1 MVLMNHLDRIMIME
15 RTLQPMKHGYSLL
28 GKVSVP
34 VRVRYLYEKMAGTED
49 EVEKASRSN
58 DWEVVSLTASTYAA
72 APGPVVVELKDDDK
86 EDAYEPNETE
96 TSNALFMSGHFA
108 FPPSRHENLPLEPD
122 YGEIQNESG
131 DKDNASEETREEVTR
146 PSGKEEENLTLAGL
160 DVSKEFEGMQ
170 YYDEKIHELS
180 VHGKQF
186 EEGATL
192 PDFGLTVK
200 EESMYHPAKYTSFP
214 SETDIGTVRA
224 YGESIVES
232 ETTESAEQET
242 NMSPDDLSLS
252 KNSSQDDKQNPS
264 DLPCGAWWKR
274 RAASIYAHAKE
285 ANTFWS
291 VFIAATV
298 MGLVM
303 LGQRWQ
309 REKALHLKWQ
319 ISITDE

>member
-1 MVLMNHLDRIMIME
+1 
-15 RTLQPMKHGYSLL
+15 
-28 GKVSVP
+28 
-34 VRVRYLYEKMAGTED
+34 MAGTED

-72 APGPVVVELKDDDK
+72 APGPNKVELKDDDK
-86 EDAYEPNETE
+86 EDAYGPNDAE

-108 FPPSRHENLPLEPD
+108 FPPSRHENLPLVPD
-122 YGEIQNESG
+122 YGEIQNVSG
-131 DKDNASEETREEVTR
+131 DKENAVEETREETTR
-146 PSGKEEENLTLAGL
+146 PSGKDDENLTLAGL
-160 DVSKEFEGMQ
+160 DVVSKEFEGMQ
-170 YYDEKIHELS
+170 YYDEKIH
-180 VHGKQF
+180 GKQF
-186 EEGATL
+186 KEGTTL
-192 PDFGLTVK
+192 PDFGLAVK

-214 SETDIGTVRA
+214 SETDISTVIA

-242 NMSPDDLSLS
+242 NVSPDDLSLP

-309 REKALHLKWQ
+309 REKALQLKWQ

>member
-1 MVLMNHLDRIMIME
+1 
-15 RTLQPMKHGYSLL
+15 
-28 GKVSVP
+28 
-34 VRVRYLYEKMAGTED
+34 MAGTED
-49 EVEKASRSN
+49 EGEKGSRGN

-72 APGPVVVELKDDDK
+72 APGPGKVELKDDDK
-86 EDAYEPNETE
+86 EDAYAPNEAE

-131 DKDNASEETREEVTR
+131 EKDNASEETHEEATR
-146 PSGKEEENLTLAGL
+146 PSGKDEENLTLAGF

-170 YYDEKIHELS
+170 YFDEKIDELS

-186 EEGATL
+186 EEGTTL

-214 SETDIGTVRA
+214 SETDIGTVTA

-232 ETTESAEQET
+232 ETTESADQET
-242 NMSPDDLSLS
+242 NVSPDDLSLS
-252 KNSSQDDKQNPS
+252 KNSSQDNKQNPS
-264 DLPCGAWWKR
+264 GLPCGAWWKR
-274 RAASIYAHAKE
+274 RAASVYAHAKE

-309 REKALHLKWQ
+309 HEKALQLKWQ
-319 ISITDE
+319 VSITDEAKSRVLSPMIRLKDVIVGGGHRRGSFIRESSSAES